1 MANISYLQGGVNR
14 RDVETRLSELRSML
28 GIIAQQETEQK
39 DGLAASRRTR
49 TMIEGGIVEVQAM
62 LNRIDTTEKRSEGE
76 PDGES

>member
-14 RDVETRLSELRSML
+14 RDVETRLGELRSML

-62 LNRIDTTEKRSEGE
+62 LARIDASEKRSEGE
-76 PDGES
+76 SDGES